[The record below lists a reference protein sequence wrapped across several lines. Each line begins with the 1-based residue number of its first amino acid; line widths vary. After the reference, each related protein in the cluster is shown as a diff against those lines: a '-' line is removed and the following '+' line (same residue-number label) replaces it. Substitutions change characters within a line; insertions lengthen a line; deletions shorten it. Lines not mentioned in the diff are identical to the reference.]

1 MKSLGDWLAKV
12 EDLGEL
18 TKIEAEVDP
27 VLEMSTITYLSGKQV
42 GGPTLLFEN
51 IQGHPGF
58 RVPFNP
64 SVRVTPGWLLP
75 FDKTLKRVR

>member
-1 MKSLGDWLAKV
+1 MQEAKSLGDWLAKV

-58 RVPFNP
+58 RVLFNP
-64 SVRVTPGWLLP
+64 FGSSYPRLAVTVR
-75 FDKTLKRVR
+75 